1 MSLYPSLQT
10 SISDNSSKKGGG
22 GGNSFFFARVN
33 DILLSTK
40 TETDDFFND
49 AGGWA
54 GLGSIKFTKLGSSTD
69 KGNPTSL
76 IARPL
81 FTNVLQYPKNMPNN
95 WHVFFKNNHPITL
108 ELACGKGEYSV
119 GLGRVNP
126 NNNYIGVDIKG
137 NRIYNGAKISLQ
149 EGLTNVGFVRGQI
162 DHLTEYFGEAEVND
176 IWIIF
181 SDPFLRKPKNRLT
194 HPRFLYIY
202 QQVMKKGGVIKLK
215 TDSKELYDFTLETI
229 EEQGCSIVENIADIY
244 GKGMAVGPLAIQTFY
259 EKMHLA
265 DGRTIYYLSFTLPET
280 TIVVPQRKAKLEI
293 EDATEQ

>member
-1 MSLYPSLQT
+1 MGH
-10 SISDNSSKKGGG
+10 KKLIR
-22 GGNSFFFARVN
+22 FRAVDTFA
-33 DILLSTK
+33 
-40 TETDDFFND
+40 
-49 AGGWA
+49 
-54 GLGSIKFTKLGSSTD
+54 
-69 KGNPTSL
+69 
-76 IARPL
+76 
-81 FTNVLQYPKNMPNN
+81 NVLQYPKNMPNQ

-119 GLGRVNP
+119 GLGRQNK

-149 EGLTNVGFVRGQI
+149 EGLSNVGFVRGQI
-162 DHLTEYFGEAEVND
+162 DHLTEYFGEGEVDD

-194 HPRFLYIY
+194 HPRFLFIY
-202 QQVMKKGGVIKLK
+202 QQVMKKSGVIKLK

-280 TIVVPQRKAKLEI
+280 TIVVPQRRAKMEA
-293 EDATEQ
+293 EDEE

>member
-1 MSLYPSLQT
+1 MGH
-10 SISDNSSKKGGG
+10 KKLIR
-22 GGNSFFFARVN
+22 FRAVDTFA
-33 DILLSTK
+33 
-40 TETDDFFND
+40 
-49 AGGWA
+49 
-54 GLGSIKFTKLGSSTD
+54 
-69 KGNPTSL
+69 
-76 IARPL
+76 
-81 FTNVLQYPKNMPNN
+81 NVLQYPKNMPNN

-119 GLGRVNP
+119 GLGRVNQT
-126 NNNYIGVDIKG
+126 NNYIGVDIKG
-137 NRIYNGAKISLQ
+137 NRIYNGAKISLE

-162 DHLTEYFGEAEVND
+162 DHLAEYFGEGEVND

-280 TIVVPQRKAKLEI
+280 TIVVPQRKAKMEI

>member
-1 MSLYPSLQT
+1 MGH
-10 SISDNSSKKGGG
+10 KKLIR
-22 GGNSFFFARVN
+22 FRAVDTFA
-33 DILLSTK
+33 
-40 TETDDFFND
+40 
-49 AGGWA
+49 
-54 GLGSIKFTKLGSSTD
+54 
-69 KGNPTSL
+69 
-76 IARPL
+76 
-81 FTNVLQYPKNMPNN
+81 NVLQYPKNMPNQ
-95 WHVFFKNNHPITL
+95 WHVFFKNNYPITL

-119 GLGRVNP
+119 GLGRVNK

-162 DHLTEYFGEAEVND
+162 DHLTEYFGEGEVND

-194 HPRFLYIY
+194 HPRFLFIY

-244 GKGMAVGPLAIQTFY
+244 GKGMAIGPLAIQTFY

-280 TIVVPQRKAKLEI
+280 TIVVPQRRAKI
-293 EDATEQ
+293 ETEDGAEE

>member
-1 MSLYPSLQT
+1 MGH
-10 SISDNSSKKGGG
+10 KKLIR
-22 GGNSFFFARVN
+22 FRAVDTFA
-33 DILLSTK
+33 
-40 TETDDFFND
+40 
-49 AGGWA
+49 
-54 GLGSIKFTKLGSSTD
+54 
-69 KGNPTSL
+69 
-76 IARPL
+76 
-81 FTNVLQYPKNMPNN
+81 NVLQYPKNMPNQ

-119 GLGRVNP
+119 GLGREHKD
-126 NNNYIGVDIKG
+126 NNYIGVDIKG

-162 DHLTEYFGEAEVND
+162 DHLTEYFGQGEVND

-194 HPRFLYIY
+194 HPRFLFIY
-202 QQVMKKGGVIKLK
+202 QQVMKEGGVIKLK

-229 EEQGCSIVENIADIY
+229 EEQGCTIVENIADIY

-280 TIVVPQRKAKLEI
+280 TIVVPQRKAKIEA
-293 EDATEQ
+293 EDATEE

>member
-1 MSLYPSLQT
+1 MGH
-10 SISDNSSKKGGG
+10 KKLIR
-22 GGNSFFFARVN
+22 FRAVDTFA
-33 DILLSTK
+33 
-40 TETDDFFND
+40 
-49 AGGWA
+49 
-54 GLGSIKFTKLGSSTD
+54 
-69 KGNPTSL
+69 
-76 IARPL
+76 
-81 FTNVLQYPKNMPNN
+81 NVLQYPKNMPNN

-194 HPRFLYIY
+194 HPRFLFIY

>member
-1 MSLYPSLQT
+1 MGH
-10 SISDNSSKKGGG
+10 KKLIR
-22 GGNSFFFARVN
+22 FRAVDTFA
-33 DILLSTK
+33 
-40 TETDDFFND
+40 
-49 AGGWA
+49 
-54 GLGSIKFTKLGSSTD
+54 
-69 KGNPTSL
+69 
-76 IARPL
+76 
-81 FTNVLQYPKNMPNN
+81 NVLQYPKNMPNQ
-95 WHVFFKNNHPITL
+95 WHVFFKNNYPITL

-119 GLGRVNP
+119 GLGRVNK

-162 DHLTEYFGEAEVND
+162 DHLTEYFGEGEVND

-194 HPRFLYIY
+194 HPRFLFIY

-280 TIVVPQRKAKLEI
+280 TIVVPQRRAKI
-293 EDATEQ
+293 ETEDGAEE